1 MVKKK
6 KKGSL
11 PLGLL
16 AGFPVGTDWSPL
28 AGCCWILLIELT
40 TYTTII
46 RSMLAVVSFCLEYM
60 YL

>member
-1 MVKKK
+1 MVNEKKRF
-6 KKGSL
+6 L
-11 PLGLL
+11 APWL

-46 RSMLAVVSFCLEYM
+46 RSMLAVVSFCLAYM